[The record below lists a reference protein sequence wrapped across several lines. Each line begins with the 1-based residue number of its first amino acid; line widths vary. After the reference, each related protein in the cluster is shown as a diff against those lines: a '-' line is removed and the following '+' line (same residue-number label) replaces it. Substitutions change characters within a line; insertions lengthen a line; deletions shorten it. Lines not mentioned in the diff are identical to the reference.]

1 MGPVIEALK
10 NGELDPLRPSMERGI
25 VYVRGRCDGAL
36 LRLLGVDK
44 LPVLARQSRLAKL
57 IMWEAH
63 LEDHRSTHTD
73 VLARS
78 RRRAW
83 IVRGR
88 YLAKEVCKSC
98 PRCKLGRRKL
108 SEQIMVLA

>member
-1 MGPVIEALK
+1 
-10 NGELDPLRPSMERGI
+10 MERGI

-83 IVRGR
+83 IVRGVTSQR
-88 YLAKEVCKSC
+88 RCASLAPGVSLVGGNC
-98 PRCKLGRRKL
+98 
-108 SEQIMVLA
+108 QNN